1 MFVKLYKFVIQQFQ
15 NQKNVQV
22 FLNPKI
28 RRLDFPNLYTNEIR
42 NFQNL
47 KFRKSKFSRS
57 RIPHLT
63 AKEQCADMRDV
74 LPLDKLTE
82 LTFFEE
88 EIVKAMDG
96 PDGIIERLQGYC
108 CHFAVRNHIRLFWSD
123 NMKNPP
129 AGQLT
134 ITVDLEERKPR
145 QQRQLTCT
153 PWSGSAYSVFFLNT

>member
-15 NQKNVQV
+15 NQKNAFD

-108 CHFAVRNHIRLFWSD
+108 CELSDELRQTRLSKSLMPQISNVAGILRVSLAV
-123 NMKNPP
+123 
-129 AGQLT
+129 
-134 ITVDLEERKPR
+134 
-145 QQRQLTCT
+145 
-153 PWSGSAYSVFFLNT
+153 YSHVRPQASK